1 MSEDKQLTVAE
12 LLARAG
18 SENRDGAASRPRRRR
33 SLDDGG
39 VSVAELTGSL
49 KKVEAQPAE
58 SKHSSVPLDAPA
70 EPEKPAEKPEPEQT
84 EPEQTEPEQPAAQ
97 TEPEQPAEEE
107 QPVEEKQP
115 ELGEGGR
122 QGVEK
127 RAAVAEDDT
136 SVIGVVPGPE
146 DTGVMPAVKE
156 REEGSTAVAAAEAP
170 AEDEEDGSINPFML
184 VLLVLLGLAAG
195 VGGFLG
201 FQWIWA
207 NTQTVVAALIALV
220 VVVAIV
226 FGVRALRTGRDAVT
240 MLLAGVAGA
249 VMAFGPALIV

>member
-33 SLDDGG
+33 SIDDGG

-84 EPEQTEPEQPAAQ
+84 EPEQPT
-97 TEPEQPAEEE
+97 EEE
-107 QPVEEKQP
+107 QPTGEEQPAEEKQP
-115 ELGEGGR
+115 ELGEGDR
-122 QGVEK
+122 QGVVK
-127 RAAVAEDDT
+127 RAAVADDDT

-156 REEGSTAVAAAEAP
+156 REEGSTAVAAEAP
-170 AEDEEDGSINPFML
+170 EADEENGSINPFML